1 LQKQGTTGYKSVR
14 LITYLKSA
22 LMSNTSIDAKDIL
35 TSPFRFLYK
44 VYVLLFFAVIMLL
57 YFPVFSFLLAK
68 KSRFPTAFRFIKGFS
83 RLWIWGCG
91 IFISVKGKENII
103 RDKPFIICSNH
114 SSFIDPAVLYSIFPQ
129 HFVFTGKKEI
139 EKWPLFHIFYTS
151 GMNILI
157 DRHSR
162 IGAMKGFKV
171 MMQVLEDGFPLVIL
185 PEGTIPKDAP
195 KLGEFKSGVTALAIQ
210 QQIPIIPVTQT
221 TNWKRLQ
228 RRGIMKGKASPG
240 LAKVIIHPPI
250 ETKGLTKSDANE
262 LLTTVRNTINE
273 PLHEKYGV

>member
-1 LQKQGTTGYKSVR
+1 
-14 LITYLKSA
+14 
-22 LMSNTSIDAKDIL
+22 MSNQAISIKDIITL
-35 TSPFRFLYK
+35 PFRFLYK
-44 VYVLLFFAVIMLL
+44 IYILL
-57 YFPVFSFLLAK
+57 YFSLIMVLYFPLFKFLLAK
-68 KSRFPTAFRFIKGFS
+68 EKRFPTAFRFIKGFS

-91 IFISVKGKENII
+91 IFIRVKGRENII

-114 SSFIDPAVLYSIFPQ
+114 SSFIDPATLYSIFPQ

-151 GMNILI
+151 GMNILV

-162 IGAMKGFKV
+162 IGAMKGFKK
-171 MMQVLEDGFPLVIL
+171 MMEVLENGYPLVIL
-185 PEGTIPKDAP
+185 PEGTIPVDAP
-195 KLGEFKSGVTALAIQ
+195 KLGEFKAGVTSLAIQ

-228 RRGIMKGKASPG
+228 RRGFMQGKAGPG
-240 LAKVIIHPPI
+240 ISEVVIHPPI
-250 ETKGLTKSDANE
+250 ETKGLTKADAGD
-262 LLTTVRNTINE
+262 LLIKLRDIINV